1 MTNQEPPSYTDR
13 ELRTVDVLRRNQ
25 MAWIMFFFL
34 LVVFSVVLG
43 FFLYAAF
50 WRSDKWLTEI
60 ILGLLDGLIG
70 WMMKHLVTFLYPT
83 PSQSGAEN

>member
-1 MTNQEPPSYTDR
+1 MTNQERLAYTDR
-13 ELRTVDVLRRNQ
+13 ELVTVDVLRRNQ

-43 FFLYAAF
+43 CFIYAAF
-50 WRSDKWLTEI
+50 WRSDRWLTEL
-60 ILGLLDGLIG
+60 ILGSLDGLIG

-83 PSQSGAEN
+83 ASQTTEVK